1 MPRARWY
8 ISVEQEILALKG
20 AICSLVP
27 SARQRSHAAYCTNRQ
42 KVDANDNLA
51 HHNATPSH
59 QQVPCSTVL
68 NPHVDCLI
76 NAEWVGRCAAQ
87 AYVRVAPTS
96 QLQCKMIISASRGRP
111 SACARTVLD
120 ILSMPGPQ
128 NDNKN
133 ACCEAAR
140 SYAKDLRRCPAVPP
154 RTQNQ
159 RFLKGHESLLLC
171 LAPSA
176 HSLAIRLKECCQS

>member
-8 ISVEQEILALKG
+8 ISVEQEILALEG
-20 AICSLVP
+20 AICSLAP
-27 SARQRSHAAYCTNRQ
+27 SARQRGHAAYCTNRQ

-51 HHNATPSH
+51 YHNAMPSH

-76 NAEWVGRCAAQ
+76 HAEWVGRCVPKHMSAW
-87 AYVRVAPTS
+87 R
-96 QLQCKMIISASRGRP
+96 LQVNCKMIISASRGRP
-111 SACARTVLD
+111 SACAKTVLD
-120 ILSMPGPQ
+120 ILSTPGPQ